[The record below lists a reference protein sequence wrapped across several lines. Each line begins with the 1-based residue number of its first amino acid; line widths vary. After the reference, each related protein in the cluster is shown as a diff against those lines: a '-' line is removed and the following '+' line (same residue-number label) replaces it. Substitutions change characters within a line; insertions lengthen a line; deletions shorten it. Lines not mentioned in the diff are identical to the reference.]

1 MKQYIDKDALVAEI
15 EELDNFW
22 HLSKSASGQAFV
34 ESLLSFI
41 NTLEVKEVDLDE
53 SARYYLLHEHISPLN
68 EAAIAY
74 NKKVN
79 FVVTGNVPNEHFIA
93 GAQWQEEQLIDKA
106 VEWIEDNLLTANQL
120 DNGYINKFR
129 KAMEE

>member
-1 MKQYIDKDALVAEI
+1 MTHYIDKDALVTEI

-53 SARYYLLHEHISPLN
+53 SARHYLLHEHISPLN
-68 EAAIAY
+68 EVLHQVDL
-74 NKKVN
+74 KV
-79 FVVTGNVPNEHFIA
+79 EMQYHK
-93 GAQWQEEQLIDKA
+93 D
-106 VEWIEDNLLTANQL
+106 IEDA
-120 DNGYINKFR
+120 Y
-129 KAMEE
+129 KAGFELGLKSKKGE